1 MRICPN
7 CNNTSQEAINFC
19 PKCGTAMVEQAPPAP
34 PVQPVYQEP
43 VQPQYQYQQPVY
55 TAAPPS
61 KAKSIVG
68 MALSIAGIAMSSLAS
83 FYSLIFLIEEELEG
97 VAVSGILFFF
107 FSFPLSLVGL
117 ILSKNYINAGGT
129 NTFSRV
135 GKILGIVGV
144 ILSSVMLFFGLA
156 STSSF

>member
-1 MRICPN
+1 MYICPN
-7 CNNTSQEAINFC
+7 CNNSTQEAINYC
-19 PKCGTAMVEQAPPAP
+19 PKCGSRMVQEAPAP
-34 PVQPVYQEP
+34 A
-43 VQPQYQYQQPVY
+43 PQYQYQQPVY

-83 FYSLIFLIEEELEG
+83 FYSLIFLMEEELEG

-135 GKILGIVGV
+135 GKILGIIGV
-144 ILSSVMLFFGLA
+144 ILASVTLFFGFA
-156 STSSF
+156 SLSSL

>member
-1 MRICPN
+1 MNFCPT
-7 CNNTSQEAINFC
+7 CNFTSNEPMNYC
-19 PKCGTAMVEQAPPAP
+19 PKCGSKMEQYV
-34 PVQPVYQEP
+34 PVP
-43 VQPQYQYQQPVY
+43 QPVY
-55 TAAPPS
+55 TQPSPISPVQPPS

-107 FSFPLSLVGL
+107 FSFPHALVGL
-117 ILSKNYINAGGT
+117 ILSKGFINDGGS

-144 ILSSVMLFFGLA
+144 VLSSVTAFFGLIMLG
-156 STSSF
+156 SS

>member
-1 MRICPN
+1 MCLSN
-7 CNNTSQEAINFC
+7 AQ
-19 PKCGTAMVEQAPPAP
+19 Q
-34 PVQPVYQEP
+34 QY
-43 VQPQYQYQQPVY
+43 QYQYQQPTY
-55 TAAPPS
+55 NMAPAPS

-68 MALSIAGIAMSSLAS
+68 MALSIAGAAMSSLAS

-97 VAVSGILFFF
+97 IAVSGILFFF

-117 ILSKNYINAGGT
+117 IFSKNYINAGGS